1 MSLEAQ
7 FVGVDLIQS
16 NVVVGAE
23 RLERPSSYRSVEW
36 SEMSVSLELQNT
48 GNPSIEPEVRALV
61 EHALIDRPGDWRV
74 SIVGSRETDGWEMKV
89 LGPNGFERTIHWWE
103 MQESTRH

>member
-1 MSLEAQ
+1 M
-7 FVGVDLIQS
+7 
-16 NVVVGAE
+16 
-23 RLERPSSYRSVEW
+23 
-36 SEMSVSLELQNT
+36 SEMAVSLELQNT